1 MQKRK
6 IRMGMVGGGQGAF
19 IGGVHRIA
27 AAIDQQIELVC
38 GAQARE
44 FTKDL
49 RAGRGAEAAHAEL
62 RKVVEPLEGDRY
74 LEPDLRAAKECI
86 ASGRLVAAVEAAV
99 GPLLP

>member
-1 MQKRK
+1 MGVTAARK
-6 IRMGMVGGGQGAF
+6 ARTILDNVEAGLG
-19 IGGVHRIA
+19 
-27 AAIDQQIELVC
+27 IELVC

-44 FTKDL
+44 FTRDL